1 VLYHETSG
9 DKHAP
14 RPVLMVFEPGV
25 IGAAALTPLGE
36 LLSPDSFVNQNAGA
50 GKNWT
55 NAHYTGAG
63 H

>member
-1 VLYHETSG
+1 M
-9 DKHAP
+9 D
-14 RPVLMVFEPGV
+14 FEPGV